1 MINLCFDKAFED
13 LNKNKRLRTIKN
25 LYLQFEIKKKRTNP
39 MEYLDFELQ

>member
-13 LNKNKRLRTIKN
+13 LNKKINDCNDKN
-25 LYLQFEIKKKRTNP
+25 LYLQFEIKNKNTNP

>member
-25 LYLQFEIKKKRTNP
+25 LQFEIKNKNTNP